1 MVPSI
6 WTAIVMDRP
15 LPEVLRFLHACGWA
29 CFELSTEHLEAIAKD
44 PDPRARMDE
53 VAATLRELSAAMPQ
67 AHAYIHAD
75 IAHSDAARREADLRL
90 LERHLD
96 CCAELG
102 IRYVVIHP
110 GGRDLATPE
119 DFRRAL
125 ERNVDGFTRL
135 ADRAEKLGLMI
146 GLENTLDSRDTHR
159 VFGSVPDELLDLIA
173 KVGSPALGITF
184 DTSHANVRGLDL
196 GAAIRQLGPL
206 ICCTHISDND
216 GSGDQHRTPGSG
228 TIHWP
233 SVMAAFREIGYQGTL
248 NSEIPGEEHPQREL
262 LGLKLRHALE
272 VVDWLARRA

>member
-1 MVPSI
+1 MTPSI
-6 WTAIVMDRP
+6 WTAIIMDRP
-15 LPEVLRFLHACGWA
+15 LPEVLRFLHACGWD

-44 PDPRARMDE
+44 PSPRARMDE
-53 VAATLRELSAAMPQ
+53 VIATLRELPATMPQ
-67 AHAYIHAD
+67 AHAYLKANIAD
-75 IAHSDAARREADLRL
+75 PDTTRRSADLRL

-102 IRYVVIHP
+102 IHYVVIHP
-110 GGRDLATPE
+110 GGRDLATPD

-135 ADRAEKLGLMI
+135 ADRAGELGLKI
-146 GLENTLDSRDTHR
+146 GLENTLDSRDVHR
-159 VFGSVPDELLDLIA
+159 VFGSIPDELLDLIA

-216 GSGDQHRTPGSG
+216 GSGDQHRVPGGG
-228 TIHWP
+228 TIDWP

-248 NSEIPGEEHPQREL
+248 NFEIPGEEHPQREL
-262 LGLKLRHALE
+262 LGIKLRYASE
-272 VVDWLARRA
+272 VAEWLVHRA

>member
-44 PDPRARMDE
+44 PRARMDE

-75 IAHSDAARREADLRL
+75 IAHSDAARRNADLRL

-248 NSEIPGEEHPQREL
+248 NFEIPGEEHPQREL

-272 VVDWLARRA
+272 VADWLARRA

>member
-6 WTAIVMDRP
+6 WTAIIMDRP
-15 LPEVLRFLHACGWA
+15 LPEVLRFLHTCGWG

-44 PDPRARMDE
+44 PSPTARMDE
-53 VAATLRELSAAMPQ
+53 VTATLRELSATMPQ
-67 AHAYIHAD
+67 AHAYLHAD
-75 IAHSDAARREADLRL
+75 IAHPDAARRNADLRL

-102 IRYVVIHP
+102 IRHVVIHP
-110 GGRDLATPE
+110 GGRDLATQD
-119 DFRRAL
+119 DFRRTL
-125 ERNVDGFTRL
+125 DRNVDGFTRL
-135 ADRAEKLGLMI
+135 ADRAGELGLKI
-146 GLENTLDSRDTHR
+146 GLENTLDSRDVHR
-159 VFGSVPDELLDLIA
+159 VFGSMPDELLDLIA

-216 GSGDQHRTPGSG
+216 GSGDQHRIPGGG
-228 TIHWP
+228 TIDWP

-248 NSEIPGEEHPQREL
+248 NLEIPGEEHPQREL
-262 LGLKLRHALE
+262 LGIKLGYASE
-272 VVDWLARRA
+272 VAGWLAHRA

>member
-1 MVPSI
+1 MIPSI
-6 WTAIVMDRP
+6 WTAIIMDRP

-29 CFELSTEHLEAIAKD
+29 CFELSTEHLEAIAND
-44 PDPRARMDE
+44 SSPRARMDE
-53 VAATLRELSAAMPQ
+53 VADTLRELSAAMPQ

-75 IAHSDAARREADLRL
+75 IAHWDAARREADLRL

-110 GGRDLATPE
+110 GGRDLATPD

-135 ADRAEKLGLMI
+135 AHRAEKLGLKI
-146 GLENTLDSRDTHR
+146 GLENTLDSRDAHR

-184 DTSHANVRGLDL
+184 DTSHASVRGLDL

-216 GSGDQHRTPGSG
+216 GTGDQHRTPGGG
-228 TIHWP
+228 TIDWP
-233 SVMAAFREIGYQGTL
+233 SVMAAFRGIGYQGTL
-248 NSEIPGEEHPQREL
+248 NLEIPGEEHPHREL
-262 LGLKLRHALE
+262 LSAKLRHPLE
-272 VVDWLARRA
+272 VAEWLVQRA